1 MLILPMCTVL
11 FMHDTCDLSFGSLKL
26 HSPGPQGA
34 LQLGLEID

>member
-11 FMHDTCDLSFGSLKL
+11 FMHDTCDLFGSLKL